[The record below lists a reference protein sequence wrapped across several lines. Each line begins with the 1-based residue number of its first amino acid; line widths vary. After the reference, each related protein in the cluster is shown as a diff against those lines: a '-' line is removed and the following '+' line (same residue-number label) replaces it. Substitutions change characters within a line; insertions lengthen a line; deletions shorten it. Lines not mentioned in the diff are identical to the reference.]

1 MRPPARTAYPLATRI
16 ATAWCGGLWW
26 AATPGS
32 APSQGVPPVR
42 VLVAGAIAEHDC
54 ARMVPVA
61 APSSVGAP
69 PQIVD
74 LVVAD
79 TVDDVLSALAAAR
92 AGKDPQR
99 AVGEAR
105 KVLERMRH
113 TAEKR

>member
-1 MRPPARTAYPLATRI
+1 M
-16 ATAWCGGLWW
+16 
-26 AATPGS
+26 
-32 APSQGVPPVR
+32 
-42 VLVAGAIAEHDC
+42 
-54 ARMVPVA
+54 
-61 APSSVGAP
+61 
-69 PQIVD
+69 D

>member
-1 MRPPARTAYPLATRI
+1 MGGHGGIRAIAGGSPVTVLVGGALAG
-16 ATAWCGGLWW
+16 A
-26 AATPGS
+26 
-32 APSQGVPPVR
+32 
-42 VLVAGAIAEHDC
+42 VAGAIAEHDC